1 MTVGV
6 TKRRHVQRFE
16 ELFGAGAFVGGSH
29 GIGRRKMSDG
39 GWIMSRRDKKCGLVE
54 ALAAGLVHADFMDV
68 TVGDLG

>member
-1 MTVGV
+1 
-6 TKRRHVQRFE
+6 
-16 ELFGAGAFVGGSH
+16 
-29 GIGRRKMSDG
+29 MSDG